1 MLVQIAS
8 GMTTELQNGWSA
20 HTPVGDEQRTVT
32 AELGAWDRGGGIGAT
47 KEVRLD
53 CVEISRSQVGESV
66 Q

>member
-20 HTPVGDEQRTVT
+20 HAPVGDEQRTVT
-32 AELGAWDRGGGIGAT
+32 AELGAWDLGGGIFYHRAHQGT
-47 KEVRLD
+47 QGL
-53 CVEISRSQVGESV
+53 VGNAEGE